1 MTTYKITT
9 FKVSLQVSEDIPK
22 KTSSPKESAAL
33 LRAIYADLDAAQEHF
48 CLLALDGSYRVTGY
62 KVLFYGGMTSAS
74 IDLKLLF
81 RAALAL
87 GGPAII
93 VAHNH
98 PSGNPKPS
106 PEDVLVTKLISDAA
120 FLLDFKLLDH
130 IILGEAQ
137 GFYSF
142 ADEGRL

>member
-22 KTSSPKESAAL
+22 ETSSPKESAIL
-33 LRAIYADLDAAQEHF
+33 LRAIYADLDGDQEHF
-48 CLLALDGSYRVTGY
+48 CVLALNGSNKVVGY
-62 KVLFYGGMTSAS
+62 KVLASGGMTFAN
-74 IDLKLLF
+74 IDQKLLF

-87 GGPAII
+87 GGTSLII
-93 VAHNH
+93 AHNH
-98 PSGNPKPS
+98 PAGNPRPS
-106 PEDVLVTKLISDAA
+106 LEDIALTKTVQDAA
-120 FLLDFKLLDH
+120 KLLDFHLLDH

-142 ADEGRL
+142 AEEGRL